1 MVEGDFSVAPSDL
14 IILIGAFLWALHI
27 LAVDHHTE
35 KVDGIR
41 LAFGQFLV
49 SGLLSFGVALVR
61 ETISWPAIQEALL
74 PPLLF
79 SGVVVAGV
87 AFTFQVLGQRGTN
100 PPTLAALIMSLEAVF
115 AVIGGILVLNERM
128 SSREWVGSALMLTAL
143 IIAQLKFVPHKNKA
157 AD

>member
-1 MVEGDFSVAPSDL
+1 
-14 IILIGAFLWALHI
+14 
-27 LAVDHHTE
+27 
-35 KVDGIR
+35 
-41 LAFGQFLV
+41 
-49 SGLLSFGVALVR
+49 
-61 ETISWPAIQEALL
+61 WPAIQEAML
-74 PPLLF
+74 PLLF

-100 PPTLAALIMSLEAVF
+100 PTLAALIMSLEAVF
-115 AVIGGILVLNERM
+115 ALIGGILVLNERM